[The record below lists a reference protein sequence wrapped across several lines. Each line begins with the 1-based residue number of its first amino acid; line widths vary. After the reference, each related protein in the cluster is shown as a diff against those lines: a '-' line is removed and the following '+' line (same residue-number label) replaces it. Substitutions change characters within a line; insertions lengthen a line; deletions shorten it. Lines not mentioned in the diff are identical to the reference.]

1 MNQMNRYSHRKIMKY
16 SLLLIAFLMISSSLI
31 ASLFQDLQTK
41 QVVKTINTTE
51 SAEMI
56 KKNLK
61 NKNFVILDVRTP
73 EEYAEGHL
81 ANATNIDFNASDFA
95 KLVGKLDKT
104 KTYLVYCR
112 SGHRSASA
120 VEVMK
125 TQSFETIYNLDG
137 GITQWTTDKNPVV
150 K

>member
-1 MNQMNRYSHRKIMKY
+1 MKKAGI
-16 SLLLIAFLMISSSLI
+16 LIIFMIVVLCLKGSYAQSS
-31 ASLFQDLQTK
+31 QPK
-41 QVVKTINTTE
+41 QIVKTINSVE

-73 EEYAEGHL
+73 EEYADGHL
-81 ANATNIDFNASDFA
+81 ANATNIDFKATDFA
-95 KLVGKLDKT
+95 EKVGKLDKS

-120 VEVMK
+120 IEIMK
-125 TQSFETIYNLDG
+125 TQSFQTLYNLDG
-137 GITQWTTDKNPVV
+137 GITQWTMDKNPVV

>member
-1 MNQMNRYSHRKIMKY
+1 MKKAGI
-16 SLLLIAFLMISSSLI
+16 LIIFLMVVLCLNGSSAQS
-31 ASLFQDLQTK
+31 SQPK
-41 QVVKTINTTE
+41 QIIKTINTVE

-81 ANATNIDFNASDFA
+81 ANATNIDFKATDFA
-95 KLVGKLDKT
+95 EKVGKLDKS
-104 KTYLVYCR
+104 KTYLVYCY

-120 VEVMK
+120 VEIMK
-125 TQSFETIYNLDG
+125 TQSFLTIYNLDG

>member
-1 MNQMNRYSHRKIMKY
+1 MKKAGI
-16 SLLLIAFLMISSSLI
+16 LIIFLMVALCMNDSYAQSSQPKQLI
-31 ASLFQDLQTK
+31 
-41 QVVKTINTTE
+41 KTINSVE

-73 EEYAEGHL
+73 EEFTEGHL
-81 ANATNIDFNASDFA
+81 ANATNIDFKATDFA
-95 KLVGKLDKT
+95 EKVGKLDKS

-112 SGHRSASA
+112 AGHRSASA
-120 VEVMK
+120 IEIMK
-125 TQSFETIYNLDG
+125 PQSFRTIYNLDG
-137 GITQWTTDKNPVV
+137 GITQWTADKNPVV

>member
-1 MNQMNRYSHRKIMKY
+1 MKKAGILIIFLSIVLFMTESYAQSSQPKQM
-16 SLLLIAFLMISSSLI
+16 
-31 ASLFQDLQTK
+31 
-41 QVVKTINTTE
+41 VKTINSVE
-51 SAEMI
+51 SVEMI
-56 KKNLK
+56 NKNLN

-81 ANATNIDFNASDFA
+81 ANATNINFNASDFA
-95 KLVGKLDKT
+95 AQVGKLDKT

-112 SGHRSASA
+112 AGHRSASA

-125 TQSFETIYNLDG
+125 TQLFQTLYNLDG
-137 GITQWTTDKNPVV
+137 GITQWTTDKHPVV

>member
-1 MNQMNRYSHRKIMKY
+1 MKKAG
-16 SLLLIAFLMISSSLI
+16 IIIIFLMVALCMNGSY
-31 ASLFQDLQTK
+31 AQTTQPK
-41 QVVKTINTTE
+41 QLVKTINTNE

-81 ANATNIDFNASDFA
+81 ANATNVDFKATDFA
-95 KLVGKLDKT
+95 EKVSKLDKS

-112 SGHRSASA
+112 AGHRSASA
-120 VEVMK
+120 AEIMK
-125 TQSFETIYNLDG
+125 TQAFQTIYNLDG

>member
-1 MNQMNRYSHRKIMKY
+1 MKKAG
-16 SLLLIAFLMISSSLI
+16 IIIIFLMVALCMNGSY
-31 ASLFQDLQTK
+31 AQTTQPK
-41 QVVKTINTTE
+41 QLVKTINTNE

-81 ANATNIDFNASDFA
+81 ANATNVDFKATDFA
-95 KLVGKLDKT
+95 EKVSKLDKT

-112 SGHRSASA
+112 AGHRSASA
-120 VEVMK
+120 AEIMK
-125 TQSFETIYNLDG
+125 TQAFQTIYNLDG

>member
-1 MNQMNRYSHRKIMKY
+1 MNQLNKSNYRKIMKY
-16 SLLLIAFLMISSSLI
+16 SVSIIIFLMISSSLI
-31 ASLFQDLQTK
+31 ASILQDPQPK
-41 QVVKTINTTE
+41 PIVKTINTTE
-51 SAEMI
+51 SAALI

-73 EEYAEGHL
+73 AEYADGHL
-81 ANATNIDFNASDFA
+81 ANATNIDFKATDFA
-95 KLVGKLDKT
+95 DKVGKLDKS
-104 KTYLVYCR
+104 KTYLVYCH

-120 VEVMK
+120 IEIMK
-125 TQSFETIYNLDG
+125 TQSFQTLYNLDG

>member
-1 MNQMNRYSHRKIMKY
+1 MKKAGI
-16 SLLLIAFLMISSSLI
+16 LIIFLMITLCMNGSYAQSSQPKQLI
-31 ASLFQDLQTK
+31 
-41 QVVKTINTTE
+41 KTINTVE

-73 EEYAEGHL
+73 EEYADGHL
-81 ANATNIDFNASDFA
+81 ANATNIDFKATDFA
-95 KLVGKLDKT
+95 DKVGKLDKL

-125 TQSFETIYNLDG
+125 TQSFQTLYNLDG

>member
-1 MNQMNRYSHRKIMKY
+1 MKKAGI
-16 SLLLIAFLMISSSLI
+16 LIIFLMVALCMNDSYAQSSQPKQLI
-31 ASLFQDLQTK
+31 
-41 QVVKTINTTE
+41 KTINSVE

-73 EEYAEGHL
+73 EEYADGHL
-81 ANATNIDFNASDFA
+81 ANATNIDFKATDFA
-95 KLVGKLDKT
+95 DKVGKLDKS

-112 SGHRSASA
+112 AGHRSASA
-120 VEVMK
+120 VEIMK
-125 TQSFETIYNLDG
+125 TQSFQTLYNLDG

>member
-1 MNQMNRYSHRKIMKY
+1 MKKAEI
-16 SLLLIAFLMISSSLI
+16 LIIFLMVALCMNGSYAQSS
-31 ASLFQDLQTK
+31 QPK
-41 QVVKTINTTE
+41 QIVKTINTVE

-73 EEYAEGHL
+73 EEYAKGHL
-81 ANATNIDFNASDFA
+81 ANATNIDFKANDFA
-95 KLVGKLDKT
+95 EKVGKLDKS
-104 KTYLVYCR
+104 KTYLVYCH

-120 VEVMK
+120 VEIMK
-125 TQSFETIYNLDG
+125 TQSFQTLYNLDG

>member
-1 MNQMNRYSHRKIMKY
+1 MMKKTGI
-16 SLLLIAFLMISSSLI
+16 LIIFLVVVFCLNGSYAQSS
-31 ASLFQDLQTK
+31 QPK
-41 QVVKTINTTE
+41 QIIKTINTVE

-73 EEYAEGHL
+73 EEYIEGHL
-81 ANATNIDFNASDFA
+81 ANATNIDFKATDFA
-95 KLVGKLDKT
+95 EKVGKLDKS
-104 KTYLVYCR
+104 KTYLVYCH

-125 TQSFETIYNLDG
+125 TQSFQTLYNLDG

>member
-1 MNQMNRYSHRKIMKY
+1 MKKAGI
-16 SLLLIAFLMISSSLI
+16 LIVFLMVVLCLNGSYAQSS
-31 ASLFQDLQTK
+31 QPK
-41 QVVKTINTTE
+41 QIIITVNTVE

-61 NKNFVILDVRTP
+61 NKNFIILDVRTP
-73 EEYAEGHL
+73 EEYADGHL
-81 ANATNIDFNASDFA
+81 ANARNIDFKATDFA
-95 KLVGKLDKT
+95 EKVGKLDKS
-104 KTYLVYCR
+104 KSYLVYCR

-120 VEVMK
+120 VEIMK
-125 TQSFETIYNLDG
+125 TQSFQTIYNLDG

>member
-1 MNQMNRYSHRKIMKY
+1 MMKKAGV
-16 SLLLIAFLMISSSLI
+16 LILFLMFALCMTVSYAQSS
-31 ASLFQDLQTK
+31 QPK
-41 QVVKTINTTE
+41 QIVKMINTVA

-73 EEYAEGHL
+73 KEYAEGHL
-81 ANATNIDFNASDFA
+81 ANATNIDFNAIDFA
-95 KLVGKLDKT
+95 EKVGKLDKT

-125 TQSFETIYNLDG
+125 TQLFQTIYNLDG
-137 GITQWTTDKNPVV
+137 GITQWTIDKNPVV

>member
-1 MNQMNRYSHRKIMKY
+1 MKKAGI
-16 SLLLIAFLMISSSLI
+16 LIILLIVALCMNGSYAQST
-31 ASLFQDLQTK
+31 QTK
-41 QVVKTINTTE
+41 QLVKTINTSE

-73 EEYAEGHL
+73 EEFTEGHL
-81 ANATNIDFNASDFA
+81 ANATNIDFKATDFA
-95 KLVGKLDKT
+95 AKVGKLDKS
-104 KTYLVYCR
+104 KTYLVYCH

-120 VEVMK
+120 IEVMK
-125 TQSFETIYNLDG
+125 TQSFKTLYNLDG
-137 GITQWTTDKNPVV
+137 GITQWTADKYPVV

>member
-1 MNQMNRYSHRKIMKY
+1 MKKAGI
-16 SLLLIAFLMISSSLI
+16 LIIFLMVVLYMNGSYAQST
-31 ASLFQDLQTK
+31 QPK
-41 QVVKTINTTE
+41 QMIKTINSSE

-61 NKNFVILDVRTP
+61 NKKFVILDVRSP

-81 ANATNIDFNASDFA
+81 ANAKNIDFKATDFA
-95 KLVGKLDKT
+95 EKVGKLK
-104 KTYLVYCR
+104 KSKSYLVYCR

-120 VEVMK
+120 VEIMK
-125 TQSFETIYNLDG
+125 SQSFKTIYNLDG
-137 GITQWTTDKNPVV
+137 GITQWTTDKYPVV

>member
-1 MNQMNRYSHRKIMKY
+1 MRKAGI
-16 SLLLIAFLMISSSLI
+16 LIIFLMVAICMTGSY
-31 ASLFQDLQTK
+31 AQTTQPK
-41 QVVKTINTTE
+41 QMVKTINSSE

-56 KKNLK
+56 KKNLN

-73 EEYAEGHL
+73 SEYTDGHL
-81 ANATNIDFNASDFA
+81 ANATNIDFNATDFA
-95 KLVGKLDKT
+95 VKVGKLDKS

-112 SGHRSASA
+112 AGHRSASA
-120 VEVMK
+120 AEIMK
-125 TQSFETIYNLDG
+125 TQAFQTIYNLDG

>member
-1 MNQMNRYSHRKIMKY
+1 MRKAGI
-16 SLLLIAFLMISSSLI
+16 LIIFLMVAMCMTGSY
-31 ASLFQDLQTK
+31 AQTTQPK
-41 QVVKTINTTE
+41 QMVKTINSSE

-73 EEYAEGHL
+73 EEYADGHL
-81 ANATNIDFNASDFA
+81 ANATNIDFKATDFA
-95 KLVGKLDKT
+95 DKVGKLDKS

-112 SGHRSASA
+112 AGHRSASA
-120 VEVMK
+120 VEIMK
-125 TQSFETIYNLDG
+125 TQSFQTLYNLDG

>member
-1 MNQMNRYSHRKIMKY
+1 MKKAGI
-16 SLLLIAFLMISSSLI
+16 LIIFLMVVLCLNGSYAQSS
-31 ASLFQDLQTK
+31 QPK
-41 QVVKTINTTE
+41 QIVKTINPVE

-81 ANATNIDFNASDFA
+81 ANASNIDFKGSDFA
-95 KLVGKLDKT
+95 EKVIKLDKS

-120 VEVMK
+120 IEIMK
-125 TQSFETIYNLDG
+125 TQSFLTLYNLDG
-137 GITQWTTDKNPVV
+137 GITQWTMDKNPVV

>member
-1 MNQMNRYSHRKIMKY
+1 MKKTGI
-16 SLLLIAFLMISSSLI
+16 LIIFLMITLCMNGSYAQSS
-31 ASLFQDLQTK
+31 QPK
-41 QVVKTINTTE
+41 QIVKTINTME

-73 EEYAEGHL
+73 EEYIEGHL
-81 ANATNIDFNASDFA
+81 ANATNIDFKATDFA
-95 KLVGKLDKT
+95 EKVGKLDKS
-104 KTYLVYCR
+104 KTYLVYCH

-120 VEVMK
+120 VEIMK
-125 TQSFETIYNLDG
+125 TQSFQTLYNLDG